1 MQSTR
6 ALPLRPTMAIAI
18 VGALAALA
26 LFGRPAASAHDH
38 ARHAASPA
46 EVSGAEL
53 ALRQEMRRLWEDHV
67 TWTRLAIISLT
78 TDAPDTDATVG
89 RLLRNQT
96 DLGNAVKPFYGAA
109 AGRQLTALLREH
121 ILIAA
126 DVIAAAKKGDADAL
140 ASQQARW
147 NRNADEIAAFLSR
160 ANPKSWKPAAT
171 KSMMRAHLGLTT
183 AEVVARLKRDWA
195 ARRPRVR
202 PHAPSDPPHGGHA
215 VGRDRRPVPRPIPVR

>member
-195 ARRPRVR
+195 ADVR
-202 PHAPSDPPHGGHA
+202 AYDRTHRQILHMADMLSDGIVAQFP
-215 VGRDRRPVPRPIPVR
+215 GRFQ